1 MDVKWSLRAKF
12 KDVLVKKVFFHYF
25 WGLSVVCVFSVFSF
39 YYFVLCDLCFG
50 YPWHV
55 CGI

>member
-39 YYFVLCDLCFG
+39 YYFVLCDLCSG